1 MLQDLPKKI
10 RKLFQTPITL
20 AQVMFVVWL
29 LGVLASAWG
38 TIPLLNPPERLS
50 VIVKLLFYRDYIF

>member
-1 MLQDLPKKI
+1 MLQNLPKKMQN
-10 RKLFQTPITL
+10 LFHMPITL

-29 LGVLASAWG
+29 LGVLAIAWG